1 MEPQEILVQ
10 KSKPIEA
17 GAASQASPNTSLR
30 LSPSSPPHSSP
41 SPLTRYFIVKLGP
54 EEHQKRMTRPAGRRR
69 VPELGQIKS
78 PSRISGSPNT
88 HTQWHNPSLQA
99 LITSCNKVSCKHM
112 NRHAAA
118 PSWSMILSVWM
129 QLHQLVIWSTAPS
142 GARGRQHLTNYHAL
156 YVLHYTCMWPLIL
169 QLAKLVNYSVSS
181 YWKVLVVQN
190 QKRACGRAADVAL
203 VYRSSGLFFP
213 IF

>member
-1 MEPQEILVQ
+1 MFFFVDIASISSFLSFLSRKVSNQRALPVFWPYRWWNRR
-10 KSKPIEA
+10 KFWSKDQTDRGRRGIPSE
-17 GAASQASPNTSLR
+17 SHDTSLR

-99 LITSCNKVSCKHM
+99 LITSCNKVSCNASIWTGMHLLLAD
-112 NRHAAA
+112 R
-118 PSWSMILSVWM
+118 WSYLCGCSYTNLWFDP
-129 QLHQLVIWSTAPS
+129 LHHQV
-142 GARGRQHLTNYHAL
+142 
-156 YVLHYTCMWPLIL
+156 
-169 QLAKLVNYSVSS
+169 
-181 YWKVLVVQN
+181 
-190 QKRACGRAADVAL
+190 RAADN
-203 VYRSSGLFFP
+203 
-213 IF
+213 I